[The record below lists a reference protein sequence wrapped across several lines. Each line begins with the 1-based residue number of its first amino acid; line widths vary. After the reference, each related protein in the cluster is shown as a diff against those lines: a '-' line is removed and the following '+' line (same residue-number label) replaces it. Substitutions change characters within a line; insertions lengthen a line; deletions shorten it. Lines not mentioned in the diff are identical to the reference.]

1 MVVLDPS
8 GVASGSKEMKE
19 KKEEA
24 EKKGLSSMDQR
35 ASLLQWFNSTATA
48 KLKAVQQYIKD
59 LLAADKKFLVFCHHQ
74 VSEYILDRIL
84 NPAERGITFGITS
97 GLSRYPTT
105 SLHQVMIKGVES
117 LLEKENVGYIKI
129 DGNVASQAR
138 KVMVDKFQTQ
148 DGVKVA
154 VLSITAAS
162 CGITLT
168 AAHLVVFAEL
178 FWNPGILCQAEDRAH
193 RIGQSDSVV
202 CQYLVAR

>member
-74 VSEYILDRIL
+74 VRLVTLWSEY
-84 NPAERGITFGITS
+84 NFVSHVFYS
-97 GLSRYPTT
+97 G
-105 SLHQVMIKGVES
+105 
-117 LLEKENVGYIKI
+117 
-129 DGNVASQAR
+129 A
-138 KVMVDKFQTQ
+138 
-148 DGVKVA
+148 
-154 VLSITAAS
+154 
-162 CGITLT
+162 
-168 AAHLVVFAEL
+168 
-178 FWNPGILCQAEDRAH
+178 
-193 RIGQSDSVV
+193 
-202 CQYLVAR
+202 